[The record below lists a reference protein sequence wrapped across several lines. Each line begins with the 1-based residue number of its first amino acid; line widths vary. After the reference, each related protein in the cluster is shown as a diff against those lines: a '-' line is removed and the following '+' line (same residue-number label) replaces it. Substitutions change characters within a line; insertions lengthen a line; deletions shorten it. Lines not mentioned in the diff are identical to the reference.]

1 MKKKKKKKKKKKE
14 EQKKKKKNG
23 NMRTLSIPLSMS
35 EFLGLETPK

>member
-1 MKKKKKKKKKKKE
+1 MKKKKEEEEEEEE

-23 NMRTLSIPLSMS
+23 NMRTLSIPLSKS